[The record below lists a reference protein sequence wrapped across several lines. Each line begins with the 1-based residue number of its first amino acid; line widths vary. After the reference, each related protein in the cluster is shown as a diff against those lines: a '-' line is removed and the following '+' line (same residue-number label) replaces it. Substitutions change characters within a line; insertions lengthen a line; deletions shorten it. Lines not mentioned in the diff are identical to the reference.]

1 MDLHLNTL
9 KVLEM
14 NDNALS
20 PGENCP
26 NSQNTLSKIVAQLR
40 QWIIS
45 VCRFGL
51 LATCIHF
58 LIHPSS
64 QALAES
70 PSPTLHWGGL
80 AYPDYYSKLDLGYAG
95 NRFTE
100 FDGDGRRYNNIRETM
115 GLNFGSVSWTEHW
128 KQLQGWSTN
137 LTLGA
142 GPTGEQ
148 PTRYLQNEFIH
159 NAIFGIPRVPVRR
172 TRDEADFMIDGSIT
186 RWLGTEQS
194 PRIFFIGAGV
204 SGGSL
209 YFEEFARAG
218 FRHLPIVCTLL
229 QCNDLTSWN
238 QLWKGFHL
246 SAMARASGI
255 QNGAAF
261 HDLAPQSYMAQ
272 ASMSW
277 GIYGEDGI
285 PFFEVEGGYTI
296 DSGVF
301 RDFKG
306 NSLEERFW
314 SLGFKVRHFSFE
326 TWNDQA
332 NRKDYGPTY
341 GVRIG
346 FDVYPLLFRR

>member
-1 MDLHLNTL
+1 M
-9 KVLEM
+9 
-14 NDNALS
+14 ALFPAGTPEYS
-20 PGENCP
+20 REFIAELAVHTWRSIG
-26 NSQNTLSKIVAQLR
+26 QLSRLSMMALCIYFA
-40 QWIIS
+40 S
-45 VCRFGL
+45 D
-51 LATCIHF
+51 TC
-58 LIHPSS
+58 SEV
-64 QALAES
+64 LAEA

-128 KQLQGWSTN
+128 KQLEGWSTN

-172 TRDEADFMIDGSIT
+172 TRDESDFMIDGSIT

-194 PRIFFIGAGV
+194 PRIFFVGAGV

-238 QLWKGFHL
+238 QLWKGFHV
-246 SAMARASGI
+246 SAIGRVSGI

-341 GVRIG
+341 GLQISY
-346 FDVYPLLFRR
+346 DAYSLFFSR